1 MKTFFYTAVSPNC
14 SGGCHYTTC
23 PRRYYSMLQSRDDVG
38 ELHLL
43 DESIFYK
50 PHLKQPTPQHGD
62 IMILFAQ
69 GGMELMTLNECCEKL
84 EGMNKIL
91 VVGDTTG
98 IDGSMYHRLSPRYIT
113 QAGRAIEELGLVIE
127 NLKIHTNCIS

>member
-14 SGGCHYTTC
+14 ADGCSYTTC
-23 PRRYYSMLQSRDDVG
+23 PKRYYSMLQGRDDVG

-43 DESIFYK
+43 DESISCK
-50 PHLKQPTPQHGD
+50 PHLKRPAPQHGD
-62 IMILFAQ
+62 IIILFAQ
-69 GGMELMTLNECCEKL
+69 GNMELMTLNKSCEKL
-84 EGMNKIL
+84 EGMKKIL

-127 NLKIHTNCIS
+127 NLKIHTNGIS

>member
-1 MKTFFYTAVSPNC
+1 VILYAQS
-14 SGGCHYTTC
+14 
-23 PRRYYSMLQSRDDVG
+23 SM
-38 ELHLL
+38 E
-43 DESIFYK
+43 
-50 PHLKQPTPQHGD
+50 
-62 IMILFAQ
+62 M
-69 GGMELMTLNECCEKL
+69 LMLNESCEKL
-84 EGMNKIL
+84 EGMKKIL